1 MKVLHVNAGLESG
14 GGLTHI
20 INLLTEAK
28 LQGKDFTLLCL
39 AEGPVAQAAR
49 EAKLNC
55 HVLGSSSRYDLTALR
70 RLATFINEGNYQ
82 IVHTHGAR
90 ANLFMAL
97 IKRRITAKWC
107 VTVHSDPYLDFEG
120 RGLAGKVFTKTN
132 VKAIRAADCVF
143 AVTQKFAN
151 LLTEQAHVDGNKVHV
166 IYNGTFFHQDSD
178 IPAKYEHPHFN
189 IVNVARAEK
198 VKGQELLLKALKKL
212 DNQNVHLYLA
222 GDGTQLD
229 NLRTLTQKLDLGS
242 QVNFQ
247 GFMTHKQLKHLY
259 RRMDLAVLT
268 SYSESFPL
276 VLLEASD
283 NLLPLLSTA
292 VGDIKKMIPDEQH
305 GFVAEVGSVDS
316 ITNALKSAVAM
327 PPAELRQM
335 AEHEKKY
342 VAANFSLAQQLASI
356 EKVYQTL
363 LAVH

>member
-1 MKVLHVNAGLESG
+1 M
-14 GGLTHI
+14 
-20 INLLTEAK
+20 
-28 LQGKDFTLLCL
+28 
-39 AEGPVAQAAR
+39 
-49 EAKLNC
+49 
-55 HVLGSSSRYDLTALR
+55 
-70 RLATFINEGNYQ
+70 
-82 IVHTHGAR
+82 
-90 ANLFMAL
+90 
-97 IKRRITAKWC
+97 
-107 VTVHSDPYLDFEG
+107 
-120 RGLAGKVFTKTN
+120 
-132 VKAIRAADCVF
+132 
-143 AVTQKFAN
+143 
-151 LLTEQAHVDGNKVHV
+151 
-166 IYNGTFFHQDSD
+166 
-178 IPAKYEHPHFN
+178 
-189 IVNVARAEK
+189 
-198 VKGQELLLKALKKL
+198 LLKALKKL

-259 RRMDLAVLT
+259 RRM
-268 SYSESFPL
+268 SFPL

-292 VGDIKKMIPDEQH
+292 VGDIKKMIPDGQH

-335 AEHEKKY
+335 AEREKKY